1 MTGGHSLNGA
11 GVKDQP
17 TDQAIA
23 PPARSTPAQ
32 GNMTS
37 QVSTGD
43 KDARPRRYYVNKG
56 ELWTLRQRVSHGLN
70 LIIVGMA
77 VSLLANGFI
86 FLTPMSLWSIYL
98 AQIMNFLGT
107 IVVFFGVLSIYFRL
121 KD

>member
-1 MTGGHSLNGA
+1 MTGGHTVNGTS
-11 GVKDQP
+11 VMDSPVDQTITP
-17 TDQAIA
+17 SAQSA
-23 PPARSTPAQ
+23 PGQTAT
-32 GNMTS
+32 TS
-37 QVSTGD
+37 QVSTIN
-43 KDARPRRYYVNKG
+43 KDAPPRRYYVNKG
-56 ELWTLRQRVSHGLN
+56 QLWTLRQRVSHGLN
-70 LIIVGMA
+70 LIMVGMA